1 MSNITHLKFRD
12 PATHNRPQQN
22 NGKLS
27 VSQTA
32 GSPIM
37 RSVSL
42 AFYLALKEVLRNRG
56 RFFIVSLV
64 IALITLL
71 VLFIAA
77 LGEGLA
83 NGNRQYVANLDA
95 QLIVFLEKSDY
106 VISSSR
112 LETNTA
118 RAIRRVDGVANA
130 GPIYTSSTEIVS
142 LDEPLKVSMLAAEA
156 GQPGMPAILEGKDFR
171 SEAARETVID
181 RNVALRS
188 GIKVGDEIQ
197 IRSTQGVEDQFFTLR
212 VVGMV
217 DGQSYFF
224 QPTIFVPPATW
235 EKIRPQSEAD
245 LNSTTAYPNI
255 IAVKLTDPSQVDR
268 VKERLI
274 ADVSNIEVTDIP
286 TTINNIPGYS
296 AQQGTV
302 QTQGFF
308 TLLIGVLVIGG
319 FFQIQILQKVP
330 QIGVL
335 KAIGSSSGVV
345 GWAAVIQI
353 IVVTAMGV
361 AIGGGLTYLFSLG
374 FPPTIPLVFNGTRS
388 LIAIALLLLIGPL
401 GGMVSIIYA
410 VRIEPLQALR
420 LG

>member
-1 MSNITHLKFRD
+1 
-12 PATHNRPQQN
+12 
-22 NGKLS
+22 
-27 VSQTA
+27 
-32 GSPIM
+32 M
-37 RSVSL
+37 RNFFL
-42 AFYLALKEVLRNRG
+42 AFYLALKEVFRNKG
-56 RFFIVSLV
+56 RFLLVSLV

-95 QLIVFLEKSDY
+95 QLVVFLEKSDFS
-106 VISSSR
+106 ISGSR
-112 LETNTA
+112 LDTNTA
-118 RAIRRVDGVANA
+118 RSVRRVDGVADA
-130 GPIYTSSTEIVS
+130 GPIYTSTTEIVS
-142 LDEPLKVSMLAAEA
+142 LEEPLKVSMLGAEP
-156 GQPGMPAILEGKDFR
+156 GRPGMPPILEGREFR
-171 SEAARETVID
+171 GGEAREVVID

-188 GIKVGDEIQ
+188 NIKIGDTIE
-197 IRSTQGVEDQFFTLR
+197 IRSTQGTEDQFFKLE
-212 VVGMV
+212 VVGLV

-224 QPTIFVPPATW
+224 QPTLFVPPVTW
-235 EKIRPQSEAD
+235 EKIRPQSEAELQSD
-245 LNSTTAYPNI
+245 TPFPNI
-255 IAVKLTDPSQVDR
+255 IAVKLQDPGEIDL
-268 VKERLI
+268 VKARLL
-274 ADVSNIEVTDIP
+274 ANVTNIEVADIP

-308 TLLIGVLVIGG
+308 TLLIGVMVIGG

-335 KAIGSSSGVV
+335 KAIGSSNGVV

-353 IVVTAMGV
+353 IVVTAIGV
-361 AIGGGLTYLFSLG
+361 GIGGGLTYVFSL
-374 FPPTIPLVFNGTRS
+374 FLPATIPFVFDGVRS
-388 LIAIALLLLIGPL
+388 IAAVILLLLIGPL

-410 VRIEPLQALR
+410 VRIEPLKALR

>member
-1 MSNITHLKFRD
+1 M
-12 PATHNRPQQN
+12 N
-22 NGKLS
+22 N
-27 VSQTA
+27 TF
-32 GSPIM
+32 
-37 RSVSL
+37 L
-42 AFYLALKEVLRNRG
+42 AFYLAVKEVLRNRG
-56 RFFIVSLV
+56 RFLLVSMV

-95 QLIVFLEKSDY
+95 DLIVFLEKSDY
-106 VISSSR
+106 QITASR
-112 LETNTA
+112 LDTNVP
-118 RAIRRVDGVANA
+118 RSIRRVDGVAAA

-142 LDEPLKVSMLAAEA
+142 TEEPLKVSMLGAEA
-156 GQPGMPAILEGKDFR
+156 GEPGMPPILEGRDFR
-171 SEAARETVID
+171 GGEAREVVID
-181 RNVALRS
+181 RNVALRTN
-188 GIKVGDEIQ
+188 IKIGDEIEV
-197 IRSTQGVEDQFFTLR
+197 RSTQGVEDEFFVLE
-212 VVGMV
+212 VVGLV
-217 DGQSYFF
+217 EGQSYFF

-235 EKIRPQSEAD
+235 EKIRPQSDAD
-245 LNSTTAYPNI
+245 LNSSTAYPNI
-255 IAVKLTDPSQVDR
+255 IAVKLSDPSQIEAM
-268 VKERLI
+268 KLRLI
-274 ADVSNIEVTDIP
+274 DSVKNIEVADID

-335 KAIGSSSGVV
+335 KAIGSSNGVV
-345 GWAAVIQI
+345 GWSAVIQI
-353 IVVTAMGV
+353 VVVTAMGV
-361 AIGGGLTYLFSLG
+361 AIGGGLTFLFSLG
-374 FPPTIPLVFNGTRS
+374 LPPTIPFVFNGVRS
-388 LIAIALLLLIGPL
+388 FAAVILLLLIGPL

-410 VRIEPLQALR
+410 VRIEPLKALR

>member
-1 MSNITHLKFRD
+1 M
-12 PATHNRPQQN
+12 N
-22 NGKLS
+22 NVL
-27 VSQTA
+27 
-32 GSPIM
+32 
-37 RSVSL
+37 L
-42 AFYLALKEVLRNRG
+42 AFYLALKEVLRNRW
-56 RFFIVSLV
+56 RFLLVSMV
-64 IALITLL
+64 IGLITLL

-95 QLIVFLEKSDY
+95 ELVVFLEKSDY
-106 VISSSR
+106 NISASR
-112 LETNTA
+112 LDTNTA
-118 RAIRRVDGVANA
+118 RALRRVDGVADA
-130 GPIYTSSTEIVS
+130 GPIYTSNTEIVS
-142 LDEPLKVSMLAAEA
+142 LEEPLKVSLLGVEA
-156 GQPGMPAILEGKDFR
+156 GRPGMPELLEGR
-171 SEAARETVID
+171 ALRGGEAREVVID
-181 RNVALRS
+181 RGVALRS
-188 GIKVGDEIQ
+188 GLSVGDRIE
-197 IRSTQGVEDQFFTLR
+197 IRSTQGVNDEFFTLE
-212 VVGMV
+212 VVGVV

-245 LNSTTAYPNI
+245 LNSDTPYPNI
-255 IAVKLTDPSQVDR
+255 IAVKLTDPGEIDEM
-268 VKERLI
+268 KKRL
-274 ADVSNIEVTDIP
+274 VTSETNIEVADIQ

-335 KAIGSSSGVV
+335 KAIGSTNGVV

-353 IVVTAMGV
+353 VVVTAIGV
-361 AIGGGLTYLFSLG
+361 AIGGVFTFLFSLG
-374 FPPTIPLVFNGTRS
+374 LPPTIPFVFNGTRS
-388 LIAIALLLLIGPL
+388 IAAIILLLLIGPL
-401 GGMVSIIYA
+401 GGLVSIVYA
-410 VRIEPLQALR
+410 VRIEPLKALR

>member
-1 MSNITHLKFRD
+1 MSNIFYLELNEGAPTIELDAIVKPEPVR
-12 PATHNRPQQN
+12 A
-22 NGKLS
+22 
-27 VSQTA
+27 A
-32 GSPIM
+32 GS
-37 RSVSL
+37 SLLNNFLL
-42 AFYLALKEVLRNRG
+42 AFYLAIKEIIRNRG
-56 RFFIVSLV
+56 RFLLVSLV

-95 QLIVFLEKSDY
+95 QLIIFLEKSDY

-112 LETNTA
+112 LEKNTA
-118 RAIRRVDGVANA
+118 RAVRRVDGVADA

-142 LDEPLKVSMLAAEA
+142 LPEPLKVSMIAAEA
-156 GQPGMPAILEGKDFR
+156 GQPGMPAIIEGKEFR
-171 SEAARETVID
+171 SATAREAVID

-188 GIKVGDEIQ
+188 GLKIGDEIQ
-197 IRSTQGVEDQFFTLR
+197 IRSTQGVEDKFFTLT
-212 VVGMV
+212 VVGLV
-217 DGQSYFF
+217 EGQSYFF
-224 QPTIFVPPATW
+224 QPTIFVPPTTW
-235 EKIRPQSEAD
+235 ERVRPQSDAD
-245 LNSTTAYPNI
+245 LNSDTAYPNI
-255 IAVKLTDPSQVDR
+255 IAVRVTDPSQIEA
-268 VKERLI
+268 VKARLI
-274 ADVSNIEVTDIP
+274 ANVSNIEATDIES
-286 TTINNIPGYS
+286 TINNIPGYS

-335 KAIGSSSGVV
+335 KAIGSSNAIV

-353 IVVTAMGV
+353 IVVTAIGV
-361 AIGGGLTYLFSLG
+361 AIGGGLTYLSSLG
-374 FPPTIPLVFNGTRS
+374 FPPTIPLVFNGARS
-388 LIAIALLLLIGPL
+388 IIAIALLLFIGPL

-410 VRIEPLQALR
+410 VRIEPLKALR

>member
-1 MSNITHLKFRD
+1 MKNIF
-12 PATHNRPQQN
+12 
-22 NGKLS
+22 
-27 VSQTA
+27 
-32 GSPIM
+32 
-37 RSVSL
+37 L

-56 RFFIVSLV
+56 RFLLVSLV

-83 NGNRQYVANLDA
+83 NGNREYVSQLDA

-106 VISSSR
+106 IISASR

-118 RAIRRVDGVANA
+118 QTVRRVDGVADA
-130 GPIYTSSTEIVS
+130 GPIYTSTTQIVS
-142 LDEPLKVSMLAAEA
+142 LPAPLKVSMLGAEP
-156 GQPGMPAILEGKDFR
+156 GRPGMPVIIEGREFR
-171 SEAARETVID
+171 GGEARETVID
-181 RNVALRS
+181 RNVALRTD
-188 GIKVGDEIQ
+188 IKVGDEIR
-197 IRSTQGVEDQFFTLR
+197 IRSTQGTKDHFFTLK
-212 VVGMV
+212 VVGLTQ
-217 DGQSYFF
+217 GQSYLF
-224 QPTIFVPPATW
+224 QPTIFVPPSTW
-235 EKIRPQSEAD
+235 EKLRPQSEAD
-245 LNSTTAYPNI
+245 LKNDTPYPNI
-255 IAVKLTDPSQVDR
+255 IAVKLTDPTQIEV
-268 VKERLI
+268 VKQHLI
-274 ADVSNIEVTDIP
+274 ANVPNIEVADLA

-335 KAIGSSSGVV
+335 KAIGSSNGVV
-345 GWAAVIQI
+345 GLSAVIQI
-353 IVVTAMGV
+353 MVVTAIGV
-361 AIGGGLTYLFSLG
+361 AIGGGFTYLFSLG
-374 FPPTIPLVFNGTRS
+374 FPPTIPLVFNGSRS
-388 LIAIALLLLIGPL
+388 LIAVLLLLLIGPL

-410 VRIEPLQALR
+410 VQIEPLKALR

>member
-1 MSNITHLKFRD
+1 MNNFFL
-12 PATHNRPQQN
+12 AT
-22 NGKLS
+22 
-27 VSQTA
+27 
-32 GSPIM
+32 
-37 RSVSL
+37 
-42 AFYLALKEVLRNRG
+42 YLAVKEVIRNRG
-56 RFFIVSLV
+56 RFLLVALV

-95 QLIVFLEKSDY
+95 QLIVFLQKSDY
-106 VISSSR
+106 SITASR
-112 LETNTA
+112 LETNA
-118 RAIRRVDGVANA
+118 VRAVRRVDGVADA
-130 GPIYTSSTEIVS
+130 GPIYTSNTEIVS
-142 LDEPLKVSMLAAEA
+142 LAKPLKVSMLGVEA
-156 GQPGMPAILEGKDFR
+156 GRPGMPTLLDGRAFR
-171 SEAARETVID
+171 GGEAREAVMD

-188 GIKVGDEIQ
+188 DIKIGDTIKV
-197 IRSTQGVEDQFFTLR
+197 RSTQGTEDKFFELV
-212 VVGMV
+212 VVGLV
-217 DGQSYFF
+217 EGQSYFF

-245 LNSTTAYPNI
+245 LNSDTPFPNI
-255 IAVKLTDPSQVDR
+255 IAVKLVDPTQADAMAVHLVNDVPNIQVATL
-268 VKERLI
+268 E
-274 ADVSNIEVTDIP
+274 

-302 QTQGFF
+302 QTQGVF
-308 TLLIGVLVIGG
+308 TLLIGILVIGG

-335 KAIGSSSGVV
+335 KAIGSSNSVV
-345 GWAAVIQI
+345 GLSAVIQI
-353 IVVTAMGV
+353 IVVTALGV
-361 AIGGGLTYLFSLG
+361 GIGGGMTYLFSLG
-374 FPPTIPLVFNGTRS
+374 FPPTIPLAFNGTRS

-410 VRIEPLQALR
+410 VRIEPLKALR

>member
-1 MSNITHLKFRD
+1 MKNIF
-12 PATHNRPQQN
+12 
-22 NGKLS
+22 
-27 VSQTA
+27 
-32 GSPIM
+32 
-37 RSVSL
+37 L
-42 AFYLALKEVLRNRG
+42 AFYLALKEVIRNRG
-56 RFFIVSLV
+56 RFFLVSLV

-106 VISSSR
+106 IIPSSR

-118 RAIRRVDGVANA
+118 RAVRRVDGVADA

-142 LDEPLKVSMLAAEA
+142 LAEPLKVSMLAAEA
-156 GQPGMPAILEGKDFR
+156 GRPGMPVIVEGRDFR
-171 SEAARETVID
+171 GGEAREAVID

-188 GIKVGDEIQ
+188 GIKMGDEIT
-197 IRSTQGVEDQFFTLR
+197 IRSTQGVEDKFYRLK
-212 VVGMV
+212 VVGLV
-217 DGQSYFF
+217 AGQSYGF

-235 EKIRPQSEAD
+235 EKVRPQSEAD
-245 LNSTTAYPNI
+245 LNSSTAYPNI
-255 IAVKLTDPSQVDR
+255 LAVKLTDPSQAQA
-268 VKERLI
+268 VKARLL
-274 ADVSNIEVTDIP
+274 ATVPNIEVGDIP

-330 QIGVL
+330 QIGIL
-335 KAIGSSSGVV
+335 KAIGSSNGVV

-374 FPPTIPLVFNGTRS
+374 FPPTIPLVFNGSRS
-388 LIAIALLLLIGPL
+388 LIAIALLLTIGPL
-401 GGMVSIIYA
+401 GGMVSIVYA
-410 VRIEPLQALR
+410 VRIEPLKALR